1 MNRYQKAI
9 RYTKPL
15 TEIDEKIDRLN
26 EMMTTTG
33 MYTVVT
39 VDPGRDG
46 EPPVYGKIP
55 DESLGDFSDLD
66 SFTQNADT
74 DDVSQLSA
82 ENSMGT
88 SVPIT
93 EVQDT
98 SSFDFASGVS
108 GRAMARHGRTETG
121 VVYGFIDSQNVF
133 NEIFVI
139 GGLRPSGRGE
149 SNIID
154 AGLDWYGANVAGKT
168 IETVGWKCY
177 NVPRLQDALYTPIA
191 QNVGP
196 GGNYMLHTNSLLF
209 VKNENFMISGQTA
222 RPRGVPQVVSR
233 NDLGDVNF
241 LSILMGV
248 SNLVVDA
255 LVDAFGQASDQI
267 REWVDLFGDG
277 STASEQLKDYSNW
290 LDNPSDQRTET
301 RLDSGDKENIIN
313 EADKFLESRYN
324 PDGSPKNPVAADR
337 VEANIG
343 TAIQM
348 GLNNSFAATN
358 IHGQLPTVDGDVP
371 FHNQRTNQEGISPD
385 GTGGMNVNDGYDFSS
400 VSQFDIGN
408 VEIGPVNLSN
418 LAGQAA
424 VNYATGGSA
433 RDLIGGPRQP
443 IQTNLSAYQLE
454 GSLLGNVIKYHNLS
468 PRQSGGPSRRFST
481 ESFVMSEN
489 KSGVPDK
496 YKLMK
501 YISKEELQ
509 KLQTRYPASDPRLA
523 ELNWKMDNMMGASN
537 SYVNKQ
543 FPENIDRTSRV
554 KKILARNIELSDPKT
569 FKDPKQPMTYGKI
582 YGNDSKNK
590 RVKIKDFNKK
600 SASRFFRTEKKV
612 DTSRTRWIRG

>member
-1 MNRYQKAI
+1 
-9 RYTKPL
+9 
-15 TEIDEKIDRLN
+15 
-26 EMMTTTG
+26 
-33 MYTVVT
+33 
-39 VDPGRDG
+39 
-46 EPPVYGKIP
+46 
-55 DESLGDFSDLD
+55 
-66 SFTQNADT
+66 
-74 DDVSQLSA
+74 
-82 ENSMGT
+82 
-88 SVPIT
+88 
-93 EVQDT
+93 
-98 SSFDFASGVS
+98 
-108 GRAMARHGRTETG
+108 
-121 VVYGFIDSQNVF
+121 
-133 NEIFVI
+133 
-139 GGLRPSGRGE
+139 
-149 SNIID
+149 
-154 AGLDWYGANVAGKT
+154 
-168 IETVGWKCY
+168 
-177 NVPRLQDALYTPIA
+177 
-191 QNVGP
+191 
-196 GGNYMLHTNSLLF
+196 
-209 VKNENFMISGQTA
+209 
-222 RPRGVPQVVSR
+222 
-233 NDLGDVNF
+233 
-241 LSILMGV
+241 
-248 SNLVVDA
+248 
-255 LVDAFGQASDQI
+255 
-267 REWVDLFGDG
+267 
-277 STASEQLKDYSNW
+277 
-290 LDNPSDQRTET
+290 
-301 RLDSGDKENIIN
+301 
-313 EADKFLESRYN
+313 
-324 PDGSPKNPVAADR
+324 
-337 VEANIG
+337 
-343 TAIQM
+343 M

-433 RDLIGGPRQP
+433 SDLIGGPRQP
-443 IQTNLSAYQLE
+443 IQTNLSAYQLK

>member
-1 MNRYQKAI
+1 MNNFQRALKH
-9 RYTKPL
+9 KNSSV
-15 TEIDEKIDRLN
+15 IDEKIARLD

-33 MYTVVT
+33 LYTVVKQT
-39 VDPGRDG
+39 DG
-46 EPPVYGKIP
+46 QEYVPPTFGVAP
-55 DESLGDFSDLD
+55 QGDFSDLE
-66 SFTQNADT
+66 SFTQNADNDNVDQLT
-74 DDVSQLSA
+74 ADDADGTVTPILSL
-82 ENSMGT
+82 
-88 SVPIT
+88 
-93 EVQDT
+93 QDT

-108 GRAMARHGRTETG
+108 PRAMARHGRHAQG
-121 VVYGFIDSQNVF
+121 VRYGFIDSGNVF

-139 GGLRPSGRGE
+139 GGNAASGYGQ
-149 SNIID
+149 SGIID
-154 AGLDWYGANVAGKT
+154 AGLDWYFANISGKDV
-168 IETVGWKCY
+168 IEVDWKCY
-177 NVPRLQDALYTPIA
+177 NVPSIYDALYTPLA
-191 QNVGP
+191 QDVGP
-196 GGNYMLHTNSLLF
+196 GGDYMLHINKLLY
-209 VKNENFMISGQTA
+209 VKNTNFKTDAGQPQ
-222 RPRGVPQVVSR
+222 RPPEVTDILSR
-233 NDLGDVNF
+233 DNLGDPNF
-241 LSILMGV
+241 LTILAGV

-358 IHGQLPTVDGDVP
+358 IHGQLPTVDGDVL
-371 FHNQRTNQEGISPD
+371 FHNQPTNQEGLSPD
-385 GTGGMNVNDGYDFSS
+385 GTGGMNLNDGYDFSS

-408 VEIGPVNLSN
+408 VNIGPVNLSN

-433 RDLIGGPRQP
+433 SDLIGGPRQP

-468 PRQSGGPSRRFST
+468 PRQSGGSSRRFST

-496 YKLMK
+496 YKLLK
-501 YISKEELQ
+501 YISKEGLQ

-523 ELNWKMDNMMGASN
+523 EINWKMDNMMGASHA
-537 SYVNKQ
+537 YINKQ
-543 FPENIDRTSRV
+543 FPENLERISRV
-554 KKILARNIELSDPKT
+554 KKILDRNIKLSNPKT
-569 FKDPKQPMTYGKI
+569 FKSVKQPVTYDKMFRGE
-582 YGNDSKNK
+582 DSNK
-590 RVKIKDFNKK
+590 RVRIKDHSKK
-600 SASRFFRTEKKV
+600 SAGRFLKTEKKK
-612 DTSRTRWIRG
+612 DTSRLRWLKG